1 MNLMEKLTV
10 RLTPNQIQVLTELKD
25 LYHCSYSLL
34 VRTIIGSW
42 LATNE
47 SIIDLA
53 LTKHEDNPGLFD
65 GDIDDFESD
74 IEDPT
79 NYCIE

>member
-1 MNLMEKLTV
+1 MKSKLTI
-10 RLTPNQIQVLTELKD
+10 RLTPGQEQVLTELKE

-42 LATNE
+42 LTTNE
-47 SIIDLA
+47 KIIDLA

-74 IEDPT
+74 IEDPA

>member
-1 MNLMEKLTV
+1 MEKLTV

-42 LATNE
+42 LTTNE
-47 SIIDLA
+47 QIIDLA

-65 GDIDDFESD
+65 GDFDDPEQDIDD
-74 IEDPT
+74 PR